1 MQPLCL
7 TSRGCKKGSA
17 AVELGALRQSTLTC
31 TTIKTR
37 GIAVPQSLILYC
49 IILILFFKAVILWL
63 IYVLFIKGK

>member
-31 TTIKTR
+31 TTIKNSRDSCASKPYTLLHY
-37 GIAVPQSLILYC
+37 IN
-49 IILILFFKAVILWL
+49 F
-63 IYVLFIKGK
+63 VL